1 MKNRFNLLAL
11 APLLFCLSSCDKQ
24 LSAQEAIDFV
34 NAIGEE
40 LSKHK
45 SFSPSVGTIHSCDTK
60 LEDGL
65 TTLKEMDLRFNNE
78 IGSRYFYKKSVV
90 TDQSQSESQQYLY
103 EKDNKH
109 YKIDLEGK
117 EKQSKEYTSEDEFTK
132 DFNEA
137 LRLNDLTSEEINY
150 NARVCLFYISYS
162 FDSVDKEE
170 ELSIKRD
177 QELIQVNDSSFK
189 FNQVITHFDSS
200 SQEKDKEEVHIEFK
214 DNFPTYV
221 SLTSEAI
228 SHVSDYSWGKTTYI
242 YPTIGV

>member
-1 MKNRFNLLAL
+1 MKNRFKSLAL
-11 APLLFCLSSCDKQ
+11 MPLLFCLSSCDKR
-24 LSAQEAIDFV
+24 LSTQEAIDFV

-40 LSKHK
+40 LCKHK
-45 SFSPSVGTIHSCDTK
+45 TFSPSVGTIHSSDTR

-78 IGSRYFYKKSVV
+78 IGSRYFYRKSVV
-90 TDQSQSESQQYLY
+90 TDQSKSENQLYLY
-103 EKDNKH
+103 EKDEKY
-109 YKIDLEGK
+109 YKVNFDGE
-117 EKQSKEYTSEDEFTK
+117 EKQSKEYANEDEFTK

-137 LRLNDLTSEEINY
+137 LRLSDLTSEDINY

-162 FDSVDKEE
+162 FDSIDKEE

-189 FNQVITHFDSS
+189 FNQVTTKFDSN
-200 SQEKDKEEVHIEFK
+200 SQEKDKEEVHIDFK

-221 SLTSEAI
+221 SFTSETI
-228 SHVSDYSWGKTTYI
+228 SHVSQYSWGKTTYV